1 MNLEK
6 APRKGIMYALY
17 TDKVVYRKYSREEFS
32 GEDWKKNL
40 LELHLFNDREEYRLI
55 FSRRGEIENV
65 VSDDKVLYDDIY
77 TEKILTDG
85 YAPED
90 SDRWIKVINY
100 LSYDENDLMVIGN
113 YRLMEVTD
121 YERNE

>member
-6 APRKGIMYALY
+6 APKKGIMYALY

-40 LELHLFNDREEYRLI
+40 LELHLFNAREEYRLI